1 MIRTHISRQL
11 WLFSLFL
18 TGTFNLFSQTD
29 PKLSFLFA
37 GDVMQHGGQIAGAY
51 NKTTD
56 GYDYDDGFKYV
67 KPFIEEKDIAVCNLE
82 VTHAGKPYKGYPQFS
97 APDDLSKALVDAG
110 FDIILTSN
118 NHSCDGGEKGVIRT
132 LDVLDKLGVKH
143 TGTFRNKAERD
154 KNYPLMIDKNGF
166 KVAFLNYTYGTNGLK
181 VDAPLIINYI
191 DSAVMKEDFAK
202 AKRLNADYIIC
213 TMHWG
218 TEYQSLPNDYQKNF
232 EKYSYELGA
241 DMVIGGHPH
250 VLQPVEKKSVNK
262 KEKLTVWSLGNF
274 VSNQR
279 DRYKNGGI
287 LVTATICKPNIQ
299 NTNQNPIS
307 KNTVILN
314 EVEYI
319 FTYVHVREEGVLK
332 PYYILPDY
340 DYNKYRPDF
349 ISPEGLLSMKQYF
362 EDSRKLFA
370 DYSKGAKERLVNPN
384 STISDLYK
392 AYLSGY
398 YSVLIEKTTNTTAPT
413 YFNSII
419 SSYIHKVVYL
429 DGSYG
434 YVSGICTSI
443 EQARGNKSFLKD
455 CKIEKEM
462 KIVFITPEEIKIIE
476 E

>member
-1 MIRTHISRQL
+1 MIRTHISKQL
-11 WLFSLFL
+11 WLFSILVL
-18 TGTFNLFSQTD
+18 VANNLFSQTD
-29 PKLSFLFA
+29 QKLSFLFV

-51 NKTTD
+51 NKKTD

-67 KPFIEEKDIAVCNLE
+67 KPLIEEKDIAVCNLE

-154 KNYPLMIDKNGF
+154 KNYPLMIEKNGF
-166 KVAFLNYTYGTNGLK
+166 RVAFLNYTYGTNGLK
-181 VDAPLIINYI
+181 VDPPLIINYI

-241 DMVIGGHPH
+241 DMIIGGHPH
-250 VLQPVEKKSVNK
+250 VLQPVEKKIVNK
-262 KEKLTVWSLGNF
+262 KEKLTVWSLGNY

-279 DRYKNGGI
+279 DRYKNGGVM
-287 LVTATICKPNIQ
+287 VTASICKPATQ
-299 NTNQNPIS
+299 NQNAKS
-307 KNTVILN
+307 
-314 EVEYI
+314 EVVLHDAEYI
-319 FTYVHVREEGVLK
+319 FTYVHVREEGILK
-332 PYYILPDY
+332 PYYILPEFN
-340 DYNKYRPDF
+340 YNKFRPDF
-349 ISPEGLLSMKQYF
+349 INPEDLLLMNQYF

-370 DYSKGAKERLVNPN
+370 DHSKGVKEKLVDSN
-384 STISDLYK
+384 STASNLYK

-398 YSVLIEKTTNTTAPT
+398 YSVLIEKTTNTTAPS
-413 YFNSII
+413 YANSII
-419 SSYIHKVVYL
+419 SSYIHKIVYQ
-429 DGSYG
+429 DGTYG
-434 YVSGICTSI
+434 YVSGICSTI
-443 EQARGNKSFLKD
+443 DQAKGNRSFLRD

-462 KIVFITPEEIKIIE
+462 KIVFITPKEIKIIE

>member
-1 MIRTHISRQL
+1 MIHIRISKQL
-11 WLFSLFL
+11 WLFSILVL
-18 TGTFNLFSQTD
+18 VANNLFSQTD
-29 PKLSFLFA
+29 QKLSFLFV

-51 NKTTD
+51 NKKTD

-67 KPFIEEKDIAVCNLE
+67 KPLIEEKDIAVCNLE

-154 KNYPLMIDKNGF
+154 KNYPLMIEKNGF

-241 DMVIGGHPH
+241 DMIIGGHPH
-250 VLQPVEKKSVNK
+250 VLQPVEKKIVNK
-262 KEKLTVWSLGNF
+262 KEKLTVWSLGNY

-279 DRYKNGGI
+279 DRYKNGGVM
-287 LVTATICKPNIQ
+287 VTATICKPV
-299 NTNQNPIS
+299 NQNAKS
-307 KNTVILN
+307 
-314 EVEYI
+314 EVVLHDAEYI
-319 FTYVHVREEGVLK
+319 FTYVHVREEGILK
-332 PYYILPDY
+332 PYYILPEFN
-340 DYNKYRPDF
+340 YNKYRPDF
-349 ISPEGLLSMKQYF
+349 INPEDLLLMNQYF

-370 DYSKGAKERLVNPN
+370 DHSKGVKEKLVDSN
-384 STISDLYK
+384 STASNLYK

-398 YSVLIEKTTNTTAPT
+398 YSVLIEKTTNTTAPS
-413 YFNSII
+413 YANSII
-419 SSYIHKVVYL
+419 SSYIHKIVYQ
-429 DGSYG
+429 DGTYG
-434 YVSGICTSI
+434 YVSGICSTI
-443 EQARGNKSFLKD
+443 DQAKGNRSFLRD

-462 KIVFITPEEIKIIE
+462 KIVFITPKEIKIIE